1 MSRYRSYSTSSGCGI
16 QAVLAVIVVV
26 FIVVFAIGPVLTT
39 SEYTELT
46 VIEKSYAGG
55 NTDAFVIWMQ
65 DESGNQYEFCNKDQ
79 WLRGK
84 FNSSTVQGHIHE
96 GKTYNIKT
104 CGWRVPLFSMYENIL
119 EYNLVKDNN

>member
-1 MSRYRSYSTSSGCGI
+1 MRSYRNRYSSRSSSPGCLFYVVI
-16 QAVLAVIVVV
+16 IAIVLVIS
-26 FIVVFAIGPVLTT
+26 IVPSLRTT
-39 SEYTELT
+39 EYKNLT
-46 VIEKSYAGG
+46 VVEKSYTGG

-65 DESGNQYEFCNKDQ
+65 DESGNQYEFCNRDQ

-96 GKTYNIKT
+96 GETYNIKT

-119 EYNLVKDNN
+119 EYTLVKDNE

>member
-65 DESGNQYEFCNKDQ
+65 DESGNQ
-79 WLRGK
+79 
-84 FNSSTVQGHIHE
+84 S
-96 GKTYNIKT
+96 
-104 CGWRVPLFSMYENIL
+104 
-119 EYNLVKDNN
+119 